1 MGGMKKR
8 EECVGKNETRK
19 DVRRKGG
26 GGGEQ
31 EVVIQIYT
39 LTKTIRGLKT
49 TSWRCNTTAFSS
61 SSTERLINVVRHL
74 NRCLNSVSLI
84 VTIMLD

>member
-1 MGGMKKR
+1 MKKR
-8 EECVGKNETRK
+8 EECVGKNKTRK

-26 GGGEQ
+26 RGGGKQ
-31 EVVIQIYT
+31 EVVIQLYT
-39 LTKTIRGLKT
+39 LTTKTIRGLKT
-49 TSWRCNTTAFSS
+49 TSWRCYTTAFSS

>member
-1 MGGMKKR
+1 MKKR
-8 EECVGKNETRK
+8 EECVGKNKTRK

-26 GGGEQ
+26 RGGEQ
-31 EVVIQIYT
+31 EVVIQLYT
-39 LTKTIRGLKT
+39 LTTKTIRGLKT
-49 TSWRCNTTAFSS
+49 TSWRCYTTAFSS